1 MKICASI
8 GEKVFGKCRELLSLY
23 SFCEIRGDLCG
34 LSLKEVEELLDLNT
48 NVIFTYRFSETGKKT
63 SLEQTLLAIKKG
75 VWAVDLDLGVPAP
88 YLSKVR
94 KAIAKQPGTKL
105 IISWHSDSTPSLEEL
120 VDIVEDCK
128 KKGAD
133 IVKVAPT
140 AKNLEE
146 ASRVLRLY
154 FSDVIE
160 RERLIAFAQG
170 EAGRWTRLACL
181 SLGSPVSYAS
191 AGKATAPG
199 QSSYEEMAR
208 EVPAT
213 FRIGDIS
220 QSGLFSRKKHA
231 CVCVPCSK
239 SIVQRAILAAAITNG
254 QCVLRNFE
262 PCEDIKAAIAFVRRC
277 GCLVKA
283 TRDGNSARGEKMLI
297 IRSAGIAKWKSFQTA
312 EAGQSAL
319 LLRMLLPVCAYAS
332 SLRNRTVISS
342 RITVTG
348 SGSLAGRNLSSDIQS
363 LKTAGVKCL
372 GTNTLKGTTIPVTL
386 SGASFRK
393 TFTISGKDTSQ
404 TVTGLLMVLPLLHH
418 DTGLTVEEASSIPYI
433 DLTVKVLMA
442 FGIRLE
448 YEREGRTLHFN
459 IEGRQGYS
467 PVDMFL
473 ESDWS
478 GAANFLVL
486 GSICGKLT
494 VKKMHPYS
502 SQADES
508 ILEVLSQ
515 CGVSIK
521 TEKTDRSE
529 FVTVSDYRYDTRKQ
543 YYQNLSNITVEAD
556 HLKAFSFD
564 ATDCP
569 DLFPILTTLAVYCN
583 GTSRIKGVHRLVNK
597 ESNRAESILLE
608 FSRMGYHLHI
618 EDYELVVEGNGG
630 KALDGE
636 DKIFC
641 SSHNDH
647 RIAMAIIICAMLR
660 NCFNAKPAE
669 VFLDDI
675 ECIGKSFP
683 TFVERLQFNT
693 QKT

>member
-8 GEKVFGKCRELLSLY
+8 GEKDFGKCRKLLSLY

-34 LSLKEVEELLDLNT
+34 LSLEEVEELLDLNT
-48 NVIFTYRFSETGKKT
+48 NVIFTYRFSETEKKT
-63 SLEQTLLAIKKG
+63 SLDQTILAIEKG
-75 VWAVDLDLGVPAP
+75 VWAVDLDLGVPED

-94 KAIAKQPGTKL
+94 KAIEKQPGTKL
-105 IISWHSDSTPSLEEL
+105 IISWHSDSMPSIEDL
-120 VDIVEDCK
+120 VKIAEDCR

-140 AKNLEE
+140 AKTLEE

-154 FSDVIE
+154 FSDVTE
-160 RERLIAFAQG
+160 RDRLIAFAQG
-170 EAGRWTRLACL
+170 EAGQWTRQACL

-191 AGKATAPG
+191 AGKATAEG
-199 QSSYEEMAR
+199 QFSYEEMAR

-220 QSGLFSRKKHA
+220 QSGLFSRKKHT

-262 PCEDIKAAIAFVRRC
+262 PCEDIKSAIAFVRRC
-277 GCLVKA
+277 GCVVKV
-283 TRDGNSARGEKMLI
+283 TRDGSSARGEKMLI
-297 IRSAGIAKWKSFQTA
+297 VRSAGITKWKSFQTA

-319 LLRMLLPVCAYAS
+319 LLRMLLPLCAYAS
-332 SLRNRTVISS
+332 SLRNRTAIAS
-342 RITVTG
+342 RISVTG
-348 SGSLAGRNLSSDIQS
+348 SGSLAGRNLASDIQS
-363 LKTAGVKCL
+363 LKAAGVKCV
-372 GTNTLKGTTIPVTL
+372 GTNTLKGTVVPVSL
-386 SGASFRK
+386 GGASFRK

-404 TVTGLLMVLPLLHH
+404 TVTGLLMVLPLLGH
-418 DTGLTVEEASSIPYI
+418 DTNLIVKDASSIPYI
-433 DLTVKVLMA
+433 DLTIKVLRA
-442 FGIRLE
+442 FGIRLG
-448 YEREGRTLHFN
+448 YKSEGRTLNFA
-459 IEGRQGYS
+459 IEGGQSYT

-478 GAANFLVL
+478 SASNFLVL
-486 GSICGKLT
+486 GSIAGRFT
-494 VKKMHPYS
+494 VKKMEAGS
-502 SQADES
+502 SQADER

-515 CGVSIK
+515 CGAEIK

-529 FVTVSDYRYDTRKQ
+529 FTAVADYRYDTRRQ
-543 YYQNLSNITVEAD
+543 NYQNLANITVEAKN
-556 HLKAFSFD
+556 LKAFSFD
-564 ATDCP
+564 ATDSP
-569 DLFPILTTLAVYCN
+569 DLFPILATLAVYSN
-583 GTSRIKGVHRLVNK
+583 GQSRIKGVHRLLNK

-608 FSRMGYHLHI
+608 FSRMGYSLHI
-618 EDYELVVEGNGG
+618 EGDELVIDGMGG
-630 KALDGE
+630 KAIDTSE
-636 DKIFC
+636 KIFC

-660 NCFNAKPAE
+660 NRFNEKPAE

-683 TFVERLQFNT
+683 TFVERLKINGQ
-693 QKT
+693 